1 MDFND
6 FIKLLILSGIFYIIY
21 QNHMKEKSSIE
32 NVNDENKNDENE
44 KKRQKKKKIITI
56 PNNLENIPDNEH
68 FETSNENELLD
79 YIRRKR
85 RDLDINIDSDVP
97 QEFIKENINSSMRTQ
112 KDLEPFDFNNI

>member
-1 MDFND
+1 
-6 FIKLLILSGIFYIIY
+6 
-21 QNHMKEKSSIE
+21 MKEKSSIE
-32 NVNDENKNDENE
+32 NINDTNKNNE
-44 KKRQKKKKIITI
+44 KEKRKEKKKRIITI
-56 PNNLENIPDNEH
+56 PNNLENIPENEP

-97 QEFIKENINSSMRTQ
+97 HEFIKENINSSMRTQ